1 MLEIITERF
10 SQMEMDVKN
19 HKNDTM
25 ENEAN
30 VLKEWRIQ
38 LDKFMKKKKD
48 KKMKALYKGP

>member
-1 MLEIITERF
+1 
-10 SQMEMDVKN
+10 MDVKN
-19 HKNDTM
+19 HKTDTM
-25 ENEAN
+25 EDEAN